1 MTLLL
6 VGLPGNEAITAR
18 LAEQLSAQI
27 AVTEFRHFPDGE
39 SYVRIVTNPAG
50 RSVALICTMARPDD
64 KFLRLV
70 FTARVLKDLGAVR
83 VGLIVPYLSY
93 MRQDRRFQPGEA
105 VTSGDFA
112 ELISREFD
120 WLITIDPHLH
130 RIAALS
136 VLYPIPTATLH
147 ASTPIAKWIAAN
159 VDRPLLIGPDSESA
173 QWVGEIAS
181 LSGAPY
187 VILEKLRRGDR
198 EVEVSV
204 PAIEHWLGHTPVVID
219 DIISTARTIIATL
232 GHLAR
237 SKVKPAVCVGVHAI
251 FATGAYAGL
260 QAAGAARIVTTN
272 TVPHETNAIDIV
284 PLLAEPVAFMER
296 ASSIGLGVNS

>member
-1 MTLLL
+1 MNLLL
-6 VGLPGNEAITAR
+6 VGLPGNEEMTAR
-18 LAEQLSAQI
+18 LAERFSAEI
-27 AVTEFRHFPDGE
+27 ALTEFCRFPDGE
-39 SYVRIVTNPAG
+39 SYVRILTNPAG
-50 RSVALICTMARPDD
+50 RSVALICTLDRPDE

-70 FTARVLKDLGAVR
+70 FTARTLKDLGAAR
-83 VGLIVPYLSY
+83 VGLVAPYLCY
-93 MRQDRRFQPGEA
+93 MRQDRRFKPGEA

-112 ELISREFD
+112 ELISREFE

-136 VLYPIPTATLH
+136 RLYRIPTATLH
-147 ASTPIAKWIAAN
+147 ANSSIAEWIAAN

-181 LSGAPY
+181 LSGAPHI
-187 VILEKLRRGDR
+187 VLQKLRRGDR

-204 PAIEHWLGHTPVVID
+204 PDVQRWQTHTPVVID
-219 DIISTARTIIATL
+219 DIVSTARTMVETVGQL
-232 GHLAR
+232 TR
-237 SKVKPAVCVGVHAI
+237 SKMKPAVCIGVHAI

-260 QAAGAARIVTTN
+260 QAAGAGRIVTTN

-284 PLLAEPVAFMER
+284 PLLAEPVTLMGR
-296 ASSIGLGVNS
+296 ASSTGIRVNS